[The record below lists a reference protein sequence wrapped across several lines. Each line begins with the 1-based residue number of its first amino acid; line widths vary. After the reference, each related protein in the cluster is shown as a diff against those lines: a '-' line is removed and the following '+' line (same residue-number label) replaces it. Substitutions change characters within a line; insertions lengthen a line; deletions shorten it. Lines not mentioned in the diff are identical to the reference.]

1 MNVSIT
7 QNNTQENISSAI
19 IMKLYQM
26 AIDNSNNVTFSGN
39 LYSPTGYAYQ
49 IDYLNS
55 RFSPNF
61 TITVPDT
68 GKYIYFEDSAVE
80 TRLKNIGIS
89 TDGIGISV
97 QDASRATLTNSTFS
111 GNITITSFNEFP
123 YFTRAN
129 TNPPNDLFYNCT
141 NLTQIDLSETTTIGN
156 NEFRNSGLTDVN
168 APNLAQFTGES
179 QFFECGSL
187 TSVSSLGNVVSIP
200 KQCFLRCSNLE
211 SVTLPASCT
220 TLGAQAFLDD
230 ISLSSI
236 NLNNLTAIMDG
247 AFLGCSLLTINIA
260 DIQNCT
266 TIGGYAFSNT
276 LRINGEV
283 NLPKLT
289 SCGNG
294 VFRETGGVTKVTCLG
309 KITSIPHDLFQNPKD
324 GTALK
329 EVYIPYECTTI
340 GVNAFRGDA
349 GLTTIKQYTT
359 SVDNWVEGQQ
369 PAYGGLTRI
378 TTLQHDAF
386 NGCSSLASIELGNV
400 TVIPNACFY
409 NCSSLTSI
417 NIKLEDM
424 TDIEGG
430 AFDGAPIN
438 WGVQRYLGQYF
449 TRDAQTVDGT
459 YASASGAMF
468 VGNTFK
474 QLYLPNLKAGC
485 RSGNYSNWH
494 TCWTFLGTQYSR
506 PAPTY
511 GLLYMRDI
519 EDLYPASFCGARITS
534 LVINNTTVPTCCNS
548 NKATTVSQS
557 GQSKDLVFV
566 DFPSTAKVY
575 VPDSAVAAYKAADVW
590 STIASQI
597 YPMSN
602 LTRYATEAAWVAAGE
617 PDTGLIEAY
626 M

>member
-111 GNITITSFNEFP
+111 GNTTITSFNEFP

-141 NLTQIDLSETTTIGN
+141 NLTQIDLSETTTLGN

-168 APNLAQFTGES
+168 APNLAQFAGEF
-179 QFFECGSL
+179 QFYECGSL

-200 KQCFLRCSNLE
+200 KQCFIRCRNLE

-220 TLGAQAFLDD
+220 TLGVQAFLNNT
-230 ISLSSI
+230 SLSSI

-247 AFLGCSLLTINIA
+247 ALQGCSLLTINIA

-294 VFRETGGVTKVTCLG
+294 IFRETSGVTKATCLG
-309 KITSIPHDLFQNPKD
+309 KITSIPADMFMNPKD
-324 GTALK
+324 GNALK
-329 EVYIPYECTTI
+329 EVYIPYECTSI
-340 GVNAFRGDA
+340 KQKAFLNNR
-349 GLTTIKQYTT
+349 GLTTIKQYTA
-359 SVDNWVEGQQ
+359 SIDDWVEGQQ
-369 PAYGGLTRI
+369 PTYTDLYRV
-378 TTLQHDAF
+378 TTLEQYAF
-386 NGCSSLASIELGNV
+386 SGCQSLTEIKLGNV
-400 TVIPNACFY
+400 TMVPENCFA
-409 NCSSLTSI
+409 NCSSLSSI
-417 NIKLEDM
+417 NIKLENL
-424 TDIEGG
+424 TDIQGG
-430 AFDGAPIN
+430 AFSGSPIN

-449 TRDAQTVDGT
+449 SKKTYTDNLDASGV
-459 YASASGAMF
+459 GAMF
-468 VGNTFK
+468 AGNTFK
-474 QLYLPNLKAGC
+474 QLYLPNLKAGYG
-485 RSGNYSNWH
+485 SGDYSNYH
-494 TCWTFLGTQYSR
+494 SCTTFLGTQFGG

-511 GLLYMRDI
+511 GLIYMRDI
-519 EDLYPASFCGARITS
+519 ESLFPGTFNRANITS
-534 LVINNTTVPTCCNS
+534 LVINNTTVPICRNTYNM
-548 NKATTVSQS
+548 ATADYQNH
-557 GQSKDLVFV
+557 SKDLVFASF
-566 DFPSTAKVY
+566 DSNAKVY

-617 PDTGLIEAY
+617 PATGLIEAY